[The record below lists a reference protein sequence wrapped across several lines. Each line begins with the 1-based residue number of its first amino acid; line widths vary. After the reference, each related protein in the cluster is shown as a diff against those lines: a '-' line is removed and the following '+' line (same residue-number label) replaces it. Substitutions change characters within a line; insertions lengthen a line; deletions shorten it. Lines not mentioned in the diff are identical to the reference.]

1 MVENTK
7 QRITTKLNEMIPLT
21 TEKKKFQGL
30 LKVHQV
36 KNLFLTQS
44 IKNLEILLTKILRVV
59 YILRVKKIIFKFLIE
74 YKSAV

>member
-7 QRITTKLNEMIPLT
+7 QRITIKLNEMIPLT

-36 KNLFLTQS
+36 KNLLLTES

-59 YILRVKKIIFKFLIE
+59 YILRVKKLFL
-74 YKSAV
+74 ST